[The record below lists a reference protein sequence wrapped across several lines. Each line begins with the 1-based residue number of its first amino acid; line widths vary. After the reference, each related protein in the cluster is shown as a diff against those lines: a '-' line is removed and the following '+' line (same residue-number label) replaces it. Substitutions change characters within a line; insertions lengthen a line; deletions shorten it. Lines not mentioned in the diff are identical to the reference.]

1 MFPLSPVAFLVALV
15 LLIRVFVCF
24 DLPTMQQGE
33 ANHVVNSAHE
43 YDISVL
49 KPLVE
54 PLLRNVPPTDPE
66 FAKVIAKGAY
76 QHDTWCYCI
85 EE

>member
-1 MFPLSPVAFLVALV
+1 MLCWLFFLILSK
-15 LLIRVFVCF
+15 
-24 DLPTMQQGE
+24 GE
-33 ANHVVNSAHE
+33 ANYVVNSAHE

-66 FAKVIAKGAY
+66 FAKVN
-76 QHDTWCYCI
+76 
-85 EE
+85 